1 MPMPSDEISGLTG
14 LPLERRAALSPSSP
28 LPPPLSKRARFAQ
41 TLDTLGLI
49 DRMLWLRT
57 RLGVRALTVL
67 TYHRVGEPGDSGEFD
82 PEVFDVT
89 PQELDRQIGL
99 IKAHGSLIGLDDLRR
114 FIRGDPRLPKNPVMI
129 TFDDGYRDNY
139 DVALPILERHGA
151 EALFFIPTAFPDAGR
166 LFWWDRISLLL
177 RRCTREAVEL
187 DYPRKLTL
195 APRRDPRAAAV
206 LLCKAVKLTPNI
218 DLGRLWDELERATG
232 VVFSAEEERDLAEKT
247 IMGWNKVRS
256 LVARGMSVQS
266 HSHSHKVL
274 NAFTP
279 AEAEADLA
287 RSAALLGEVLGG
299 AIETASYPV
308 GYTVDGQLR
317 GAAAAAGFA
326 IGFTN
331 RTGLG
336 DLDRLD
342 PLNVPRVGM
351 DARSVGA
358 LYKLLLLTGDRLPHR
373 PRRWA

>member
-1 MPMPSDEISGLTG
+1 MPMPSDEISGPTS
-14 LPLERRAALSPSSP
+14 LPQERRATLS
-28 LPPPLSKRARFAQ
+28 PLSKRAHLAH

-67 TYHRVGEPGDSGEFD
+67 TYHRVGGPEDSGEFD

-89 PQELDRQIGL
+89 PEELDRQIGI
-99 IKAHGSLIGLDDLRR
+99 IKGHGSLIGLGDLRR
-114 FIRGDPRLPKNPVMI
+114 FLRGDSRLPKNPVMI

-139 DVALPILERHGA
+139 DVARPILERHGA

-166 LFWWDRISLLL
+166 LFWWDRISLLM
-177 RRCTREAVEL
+177 RRCVREVVDL

-206 LLCKAVKLTPNI
+206 LLCKAVKVTPNI
-218 DLGRLWDELERATG
+218 DLERLWDELERATG
-232 VVFSAEEERDLAEKT
+232 VVFSAAEERALAEKT
-247 IMGWNKVRS
+247 IMGWNEVRS

-279 AEAEADLA
+279 AAAEVDLA
-287 RSAALLGEVLGG
+287 RSAAILGEAIGG
-299 AIETASYPV
+299 TIDTVSYPV
-308 GYTVDGQLR
+308 GYTVDSRLR
-317 GAAAAAGFA
+317 KAAAAAGFA

-331 RTGLG
+331 QTGLG

-351 DARSVGA
+351 DARTVGS
-358 LYKLLLLTGDRLPHR
+358 LYKLLLLTGDRLPHL